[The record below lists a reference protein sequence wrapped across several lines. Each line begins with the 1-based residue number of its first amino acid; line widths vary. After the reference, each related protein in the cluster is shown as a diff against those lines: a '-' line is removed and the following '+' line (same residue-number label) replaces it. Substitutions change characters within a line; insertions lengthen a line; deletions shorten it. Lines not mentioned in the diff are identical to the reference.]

1 MLRDAADKQSSG
13 KLQDEVW
20 NAFLTSIID
29 GNQSEAT
36 ERKQNRSKKRE
47 QEILRAALRVFAR
60 DGISRARIG
69 DIAAEAAHVGI
80 LHL

>member
-36 ERKQNRSKKRE
+36 ERKQN
-47 QEILRAALRVFAR
+47 
-60 DGISRARIG
+60 
-69 DIAAEAAHVGI
+69 
-80 LHL
+80 